1 MNLSLI
7 DPFLLMREL
16 PEALET
22 TLSPSLHFYDAL

>member
-22 TLSPSLHFYDAL
+22 TLSPSATPLSL